1 MKSFDRALVM
11 LLVLAA
17 IIFGAA
23 NLIYIRGTAGASDRH
38 GMLMIEAERIERQ
51 LKESGS
57 ADISGC
63 EVVTGVFTEADG
75 DIYSSKNSYVIREI
89 DGRLYRI
96 EYEEN
101 GGSGRGLLIMDLCL
115 GAVFVL
121 LFGVLLYVRQRILR
135 PFNKLSTVPVELAR
149 GDLSA
154 QLPET
159 KSRYFGKFT
168 WGMGMLRDN
177 LAAAEEKEN
186 RRIKQEK
193 TQLLSLSHDIK
204 TPLAAIKL
212 YSKAM
217 SRGLYT
223 DKERLAEAAEGIERN
238 ADEIE
243 SYLGQLIKTSEED
256 MMSFEINIGEVYMS
270 EAIGA
275 IQSRYA
281 ERLRLVGTELNIE
294 KYSDCLLAVDGERL
308 LEVLQN
314 IFENA
319 LKYGDGRRISISFS
333 DEEDCR
339 LISITN
345 TGCTLPEGELEN
357 IFNSFWRGSN
367 SKGKQGSGLGLYICR
382 RLMREMKGD
391 IFAELNGG
399 EITVTAVCRKA

>member
-1 MKSFDRALVM
+1 MKSFDRMLGG

-23 NLIYIRGTAGASDRH
+23 NLIYIRGTASPADRR
-38 GMLMIEAERIERQ
+38 GMLRIEAERIERQ
-51 LKESGS
+51 IAHNGS

-63 EVVTGVFTEADG
+63 EVVTGVFTEEDG
-75 DIYSSKNSYVIREI
+75 DIYDSKNSYVIREI

-256 MMSFEINIGEVYMS
+256 MMSFEVNMGEVYMS

-281 ERLRLVGTELNIE
+281 ERLRLVGTELEVE

-319 LKYGDGRRISISFS
+319 LKYGDGLRISISFS

-345 TGCTLPEGELEN
+345 TGCTLPAGELEN

-367 SKGKQGSGLGLYICR
+367 AKGRQGSGLGLYICR
-382 RLMREMKGD
+382 RLMREMNGD